1 MKDHPIFDRLELG
14 GEGWNGS
21 VQIPFFSKFDDIAT
35 ALYTEKFGGYNYNRA
50 SNQDFKQGRFYLW
63 VENAD
68 VEASEP
74 TPAQVQAFLRFLA
87 DQQLICTTI
96 VDAIFG
102 YHGPHRERWR
112 TGDTILDD
120 ITVPPVQSPDDLKR
134 LIRLQHL
141 SVLDMSTDEC
151 SLSAFNFACSWDI
164 DHGLGVLIHGA
175 NVVEVADSDITRI
188 GPSADW

>member
-1 MKDHPIFDRLELG
+1 MISRLLCIPRSSAATTTTERPTRTSSRVALIY
-14 GEGWNGS
+14 GWR
-21 VQIPFFSKFDDIAT
+21 T
-35 ALYTEKFGGYNYNRA
+35 RTWRHT
-50 SNQDFKQGRFYLW
+50 
-63 VENAD
+63 
-68 VEASEP
+68 EP
-74 TPAQVQAFLRFLA
+74 TPAQVHAFLLFLA

-102 YHGPHRERWR
+102 YYGPHRERWR

-141 SVLDMSTDEC
+141 RVLDMSKDDC
-151 SLSAFNFACSWDI
+151 SLIAFRFACSWDI
-164 DHGLGVLIHGA
+164 EHGLGVLIHGA

-188 GPSADW
+188 GPSSDW